1 MRFSLQQ
8 LRKFSKPYSFKDDVS
23 LDELIGFEG
32 ILKILNLDIEGL
44 LNEVDY
50 NTFTIDF
57 HLKCDLVLECA
68 VSLEEVLYPLDI
80 NFKEVFSLEED
91 DETFKIE
98 QNTLDTKEALITNIL
113 VNKPVKVYKEG
124 VSFTD
129 EDEHFQDE
137 EEDEGIN
144 PAFKSLKDL
153 L

>member
-8 LRKFSKPYSFKDDVS
+8 LRKLSKPYSFKDDVS

-57 HLKCDLVLECA
+57 HLKCYLVLECA

-80 NFKEVFSLEED
+80 KFKEVFSLEDD

-98 QNTLDTKEALITNIL
+98 QNTLDTKEAIITNIL